1 MQRTTTAPRGT
12 SIDPSRISED
22 DDELMTAF
30 WAYERAFLAGDA
42 AAVGTFFADT
52 EDVFRVEGAS
62 LAVGGP
68 DIARQRAAGGLRPPR
83 RIVRVHLARL
93 SPADA
98 VLTAETATGDGGAGV
113 QTQIWHR
120 EERWRIAAAHVSR
133 RAAQTL
139 DEPLPGIDPF
149 RLRLDTPP
157 AGRGDLSGVR
167 VAVKDLFAVAGHRVG
182 AGVPAW
188 LDTAEIETRSADA
201 VQALMD
207 AGATLAGIAHTDEL
221 AFGLGGDNA
230 HYGTPANPAAP
241 GTLPGGSSSG
251 SASAVALGLADLG
264 LGTDTAGSI
273 RVPGSYCG
281 LFGLRATT
289 GAVSLR
295 GALALAPTFDAAGLI
310 ARDLDLLER
319 AFAALHPGAPEA
331 APPRILVDPSLFA
344 LADSGICASLTAAL
358 RAARPRLDA
367 DLEPIA
373 APLAP
378 DATAAWFS
386 AFRTVQMHEAWTER
400 GRFIAQHPDAL
411 SPDVDARFREGSMIE
426 AADVVRAR
434 AQLSHARAVLDRL
447 VPTDAVLVLPTTAT
461 AAPVASDAEAVS
473 DARGR
478 TLPLTAI
485 ASWSGRPALSVPLGA
500 HLGRP
505 SGLSIIG
512 PPHGERTLLRLARL
526 LMSTG
531 RTT

>member
-1 MQRTTTAPRGT
+1 MQRTTAAPRGAA
-12 SIDPSRISED
+12 IDPLRIGD
-22 DDELMTAF
+22 DDAELMAAF

-42 AAVGTFFADT
+42 EAVGTFFADT
-52 EDVFRVEGAS
+52 ADVFRVEGAS
-62 LAVGGP
+62 LAIGGP
-68 DIARQRAAGGLRPPR
+68 DIASQRSRGGPRPPR
-83 RIVRVHLARL
+83 RIVRVHLSRL
-93 SPADA
+93 SPAHA
-98 VLTAETATGDGGAGV
+98 VLTAETATDDGGAGV
-113 QTQIWHR
+113 QTQVWHR
-120 EERWRIAAAHVSR
+120 DELWRIAAAHVSR
-133 RAAQTL
+133 RAA
-139 DEPLPGIDPF
+139 EPPHEPTPGINPF
-149 RLRLDTPP
+149 RVRLDTPP
-157 AGRGDLSGVR
+157 TGHGPLSGVR

-182 AGVPAW
+182 AGVPTW
-188 LDTAEIETRSADA
+188 LDTAEIETRSAAA
-201 VQALMD
+201 VQTLVD

-241 GTLPGGSSSG
+241 GALPGGSSSG
-251 SASAVALGLADLG
+251 SASAVALELADLG

-273 RVPGSYCG
+273 RVPASYCG
-281 LFGLRATT
+281 LFGLRTTT
-289 GAVSLR
+289 GTVSLS
-295 GALALAPTFDAAGLI
+295 GTLALAPSFDAAGLI
-310 ARDLDLLER
+310 ARDLGLLER
-319 AFAALHPGAPEA
+319 AFAALHPEGSA
-331 APPRILVDPSLFA
+331 AASPRILVDPSLFA
-344 LADSGICASLTAAL
+344 LADSGVCASLTAAL

-386 AFRTVQMHEAWTER
+386 AFRTVQMHEAWTVR
-400 GRFIAQHPDAL
+400 GDFISQHPAAL
-411 SPDVDARFREGSMIE
+411 SADVDARFREGSTIE
-426 AADVVRAR
+426 AADVTRAR
-434 AQLSHARAVLDRL
+434 AQLSRAREMLDRL
-447 VPTDAVLVLPTTAT
+447 VPADAVLVLPTTAT
-461 AAPVASDAEAVS
+461 AAPASGDAKAVA